1 MRKLRL
7 IHTSDTH
14 LGDPAGHPRADE
26 VLSSVVDAV
35 KRLDGDVLLLAG
47 DVFDNE
53 RVSDEVVERFISQM
67 ALVDVPVVVLP
78 ATMIWPTRH
87 RCTGVDPSSTLP
99 RI

>member
-14 LGDPAGHPRADE
+14 LGDPTGHPRADE
-26 VLSSVVDAV
+26 VLSSVVDTV

-53 RVSDEVVERFISQM
+53 RVSDEMVEWFIS
-67 ALVDVPVVVLP
+67 AD
-78 ATMIWPTRH
+78 
-87 RCTGVDPSSTLP
+87 GVGGRSGCRFARQP
-99 RI
+99 